1 MYFFIFQFDID
12 YGIFE
17 FDEEGECFVF
27 MQFKWEVKVGLVCC
41 QYIILVVKGT
51 VNSIDGIVLESGSS
65 DIMVIDLVGM
75 DCEVFDILDDIL
87 NIKDFFQELKEF
99 DVEFGMLSCE
109 MWEEIFI
116 EVLFLFFLVV

>member
-27 MQFKWEVKVGLVCC
+27 MQFKREVKVGLVCC